1 MDDQSLLRYSR
12 HILLDA
18 MGIEAQEK
26 LAAARVLVV
35 GAGGLGAAAIPFLV
49 SAGIGR
55 IVVADGDTVDLT
67 NLQRQTIHTEARVGM
82 NKAESARIFAA
93 ALNSTVEVRALPE
106 RLTADALSHLIADV
120 DLVIDCSDNF
130 ATRHAINRA
139 CVEQR
144 RKLVSG
150 AAIRFDGQLAAFD
163 LTSDQ
168 GPCYACLFPDTGLE
182 AEANED
188 RCGVMGVFA
197 PLVGVI
203 GAAQAGDAIRLLC
216 GIGEPPSGRLRLF
229 NALDGRWR
237 DVRFARDRACTVCG
251 VTALVNGQSTD
262 SQKERRYA

>member
-1 MDDQSLLRYSR
+1 VDDQSLLRYSR

-18 MGIEAQEK
+18 MGVEAQEK
-26 LAAARVLVV
+26 LARSRVLVV
-35 GAGGLGAAAIPFLV
+35 GAGGLGAAAIPYLV
-49 SAGIGR
+49 SAGIGH
-55 IVVADGDTVDLT
+55 ILIADGDTVDLT
-67 NLQRQTIHTEARVGM
+67 NLQRQIIHSEARVGM
-82 NKAESARIFAA
+82 NKAASAQQFAA
-93 ALNSTVEVRALPE
+93 GLNSTVEVQALPE
-106 RLTADALSHLIADV
+106 RLSAETLNKLVSAV

-144 RKLVSG
+144 RMLVSG
-150 AAIRFDGQLAAFD
+150 AAIRFDGQLVAFD
-163 LTSDQ
+163 LTRDQ
-168 GPCYACLFPDTGLE
+168 GPCYACLFSETGLE

-216 GIGEPPSGRLRLF
+216 GVGEPPSGRLRLF

-237 DVRFARDRACTVCG
+237 DVRFSQDAACTVCG
-251 VTALVNGQSTD
+251 AVTLSDGHSTE

>member
-1 MDDQSLLRYSR
+1 
-12 HILLDA
+12 
-18 MGIEAQEK
+18 MGVEAQEK
-26 LAAARVLVV
+26 LARARVLVV
-35 GAGGLGAAAIPFLV
+35 GAGGLGAAAIPYLV

-55 IVVADGDTVDLT
+55 VVIADGDDVDVT
-67 NLQRQTIHTEARVGM
+67 NLQRQIIHTEDRVGM
-82 NKAESARIFAA
+82 NKAASAQLFAA
-93 ALNSTVEVRALPE
+93 GLNSTVQVKAFPL
-106 RLTADALSHLIADV
+106 RLSADDLNSLVGEV

-139 CVEQR
+139 CVDGR
-144 RKLVSG
+144 RMLVSG

-163 LTSDQ
+163 FTRDDV
-168 GPCYACLFPDTGLE
+168 PCYACLFPETGLE

-197 PLVGVI
+197 PLVGVV

-216 GIGEPPSGRLRLF
+216 GVGEPPSGRLRLF

-237 DVRFARDRACTVCG
+237 DVRFSRDPACTVCG
-251 VTALVNGQSTD
+251 SKALDDVQSAE